1 MSLGIVYHYFNKFS
15 SQKDWKAYG
24 SYQSGVDP
32 TLSHCLYLDTE
43 IPSYCFLL
51 FQLQTIY
58 WATWLN
64 TLQPLFC
71 SLTWC
76 VMPSHPSPCR
86 HAQHICA
93 LALFKTKKKI
103 HILVI
108 FFLPMKLR
116 MQPACVSQIYE
127 LTVPRVSTAEMSVLV
142 PYYCLKRHFFV
153 QVKLI
158 WSVQFS
164 FSRFCFWR
172 DSLGYFCVL
181 C

>member
-1 MSLGIVYHYFNKFS
+1 MYHYFNKFS

-93 LALFKTKKKI
+93 LALFKTKQNSPFG
-103 HILVI
+103 H
-108 FFLPMKLR
+108 FLSPDETSNA
-116 MQPACVSQIYE
+116 ACMCITDLWTHCSQ
-127 LTVPRVSTAEMSVLV
+127 
-142 PYYCLKRHFFV
+142 
-153 QVKLI
+153 
-158 WSVQFS
+158 S
-164 FSRFCFWR
+164 FHSWNE
-172 DSLGYFCVL
+172 SLGTLLLSKKTLLCAGQIDLKCPVL
-181 C
+181 IFKVLFLKG